1 MTDLCGID
9 TGGTFTDLVLIGEGG
24 SIQVVKTLSTP
35 PDFDVGVLNAVR
47 QIAADPEAGGAG
59 VTPDTVAHGTTVGT
73 NAVVEAKTPPVALL
87 TTTGFADIIPQM
99 RGSGRVAGLSDER
112 VIDLHGTSLPE
123 PLVTRDLIFEV
134 DQRMDCFGDVVVD
147 LDEARVEAIA
157 RELVNREIG
166 SVAVCFLWS
175 FLNPAHEQATQEILR
190 RVAPELHVSTSSGVA
205 PRWGEYERFVATVLN
220 AALQPVMTTYV
231 SSLEADLVRQ
241 DGHLYL
247 MQSNGGTMSAAE
259 AMETPLLTLHSGPV
273 GGIMACR
280 NLGQDLG
287 IPNIIATDMGGTSF
301 DIGIIHDYTPQA
313 TTTSVVRQYEYFVP
327 AVEVES
333 IGAGGGSIASVNPV
347 TNALQVGPASAGS
360 NPGPVC
366 YRLGGTEPTVTD
378 ADVVLGRLGAE
389 TFRGGELSL
398 DRDGAERAIAVLA
411 ERLGLDTLEVAAGIV
426 EIVDNRMADLTR
438 AVTVRR
444 GLDPRD
450 FVLFAY
456 GGAGPCHVGA
466 YARELGCASIVIPR
480 GNAASVWSA
489 FGIAQ
494 AQMMK
499 VHEASSIH
507 QLPVPAAQLSES
519 FEALER
525 DAIAHMAD
533 QRVAAKDVR
542 LEREV
547 DIRYRNQ
554 IYEIPIAVAGGALD
568 EDDVQRLLES
578 FTRRYEEIYGA
589 GAGFKD
595 MGVELVT
602 LRVRSTGGEQ
612 RGAAG
617 EETQVAEPDSFEPS
631 PTGERDVF
639 WARGEGTRATAV
651 YSDPQALVPG
661 ARISGPG
668 IVEMPDTTVC
678 VHPGQELTVDAAG
691 NFRLTV

>member
-1 MTDLCGID
+1 MSNLCGID
-9 TGGTFTDLVLIGEGG
+9 TGGTFTDLVLIDDDG
-24 SIQVVKTLSTP
+24 SIQVLKTLSTP
-35 PDFDVGVLNAVR
+35 PNFDVGVLDAVR
-47 QIAADPEAGGAG
+47 QIAAPTDAGGAG
-59 VTPDTVAHGTTVGT
+59 VRPDTVAHGTTVGT

-112 VIDLHGTSLPE
+112 VIDLHGTSKPA
-123 PLVTRDLIFEV
+123 PLVDRDLIFEI
-134 DQRMDCFGDVVVD
+134 DERMDCFGDAVVG
-147 LDEARVEAIA
+147 LDESRAEEIA
-157 RELVNREIG
+157 AELVRRG
-166 SVAVCFLWS
+166 VSSVAVCFLWS
-175 FLNPAHEQATQEILR
+175 FLNPSHERRTREILL
-190 RVAPELHVSTSSGVA
+190 RVAPELHVSISSQVA

-220 AALQPVMTTYV
+220 AALRPVMTTYV
-231 SSLEADLVRQ
+231 SSLETQLVRQ
-241 DGHLYL
+241 RGHFYL
-247 MQSNGGTMSAAE
+247 MQSNGGTMSASE

-280 NLGQDLG
+280 NLGEELS

-313 TTTSVVRQYEYFVP
+313 TRTSVVRQYEYFVP

-333 IGAGGGSIASVNPV
+333 IGAGGGSIASVDRV
-347 TNALQVGPASAGS
+347 TQALQVGPASAGS

-398 DRDGAERAIAVLA
+398 DREGAERAIAGLA
-411 ERLGLDTLEVAAGIV
+411 QRLGLDTLEVAAGIV

-466 YARELGCASIVIPR
+466 YARELGCSSVLIPR

-489 FGIAQ
+489 YGIAQ

-499 VHEASSIH
+499 VHEVSAINL
-507 QLPVPAAQLSES
+507 LPIPGAQLSEA
-519 FEALER
+519 FAALEQ
-525 DAIAHMAD
+525 DALAHMTEQLVDA
-533 QRVAAKDVR
+533 QDVQ
-542 LEREV
+542 LDREV

-554 IYEIPIAVAGGALD
+554 IYEIPIAVPGGDLG
-568 EDDVQRLLES
+568 DDDIARLQDA
-578 FTRRYEEIYGA
+578 FARRYEEIYGA

-602 LRVRSTGGEQ
+602 LRVRSTGGRQ
-612 RGAAG
+612 RDGAGKGSATG
-617 EETQVAEPDSFEPS
+617 VAEPFQLV
-631 PTGERDVF
+631 PTSSRDVY
-639 WARGEGTRATAV
+639 WARGEGIRDTGV
-651 YSDPQALVPG
+651 YSDPEALVPG
-661 ARISGPG
+661 ASIVGPG
-668 IVEMPDTTVC
+668 VVEMPDTTVC
-678 VHPGQELTVDAAG
+678 VHPGQELVVDAAG